1 MKRLSRTLDT
11 VIKEFQS
18 PIKRRRERG
27 SSVLDMIEEKV
38 RVKKLRLQLK
48 ELNEEDPDDD
58 YVRDNNLLTQQLKTI
73 NKKLNEA
80 TNVSR

>member
-18 PIKRRRERG
+18 PIKRKRERG
-27 SSVLDMIEEKV
+27 VSVLDIIEEKV

-48 ELNEEDPDDD
+48 QLNEEDPDEDYDRDD
-58 YVRDNNLLTQQLKTI
+58 DLLTQQIKAI
-73 NKKLNEA
+73 NKKLKEA
-80 TNVSR
+80 TNASR

>member
-27 SSVLDMIEEKV
+27 ASVLDMIEEKV

>member
-27 SSVLDMIEEKV
+27 ESVLDMIEEKV

>member
-18 PIKRRRERG
+18 PIKRKRERG
-27 SSVLDMIEEKV
+27 VSVLDMIEEKV

-58 YVRDNNLLTQQLKTI
+58 YDRDNNLLTQQLKTI

>member
-18 PIKRRRERG
+18 PIKRKGERG
-27 SSVLDMIEEKV
+27 ESVLDIIEEKV

-48 ELNEEDPDDD
+48 QLNEEDPDED
-58 YVRDNNLLTQQLKTI
+58 YDRDNDLLTQQLTAI
-73 NKKLNEA
+73 NKKLKEA
-80 TNVSR
+80 TNESR